1 MTEEQNPWISFE
13 EALEKANKFA
23 IDYPEYK
30 DKNLLIGNG
39 FSIDAGCYFSY
50 EELLEQANFA
60 PEIKAIFDE
69 FKTCDFEQIIH
80 KIFNA
85 SRVVKNYP
93 NDKYEDVLKND
104 GDLIRNK
111 LIETIHEN
119 HPEGTAFLGYAKVFS
134 CLRFLSNFNKL
145 YTLNYD
151 LLLYWVLNSK
161 KDYKEYF
168 SDDVIT
174 QFDGFRLGNLG
185 SLVWSREGAEERG
198 AKQIIYYLHGALHL
212 IETESNTYK
221 IRRTEN
227 ESIIEI
233 IQNFLDNKRFPLV
246 VAEGESYDKLKKIM
260 RNNYLRYCLDS
271 IQYTKGVFFVHGHSL
286 DDNDRHIFNKI
297 KFNEAIKELYIG
309 VFNPEKNIDQVYE
322 RVMGIFGARVRN
334 DKLKI
339 YFYDSATANIWSS
352 ISEKEIE
359 QRQVEIRQQ
368 KHKEDFPYL
377 YEPEKYVEFW
387 DGINKIANKD

>member
-1 MTEEQNPWISFE
+1 MTAEKPWINFE
-13 EALEKANKFA
+13 EALTKANKLA
-23 IDYPEYK
+23 EEYPDYK
-30 DKNLLIGNG
+30 GKNLLIGNG

-50 EELLEQANFA
+50 EDLLEQANFA
-60 PEIKAIFDE
+60 PEIKSIFDE

-80 KIFNA
+80 KISNA

-93 NDKYEDVLKND
+93 DDKYEEILKND

-119 HPEGTAFLGYAKVFS
+119 HPEGTSFLGNAKIFS
-134 CLRFLSNFNKL
+134 CLRFLSHFNKV

-161 KDYKEYF
+161 NDYKEYF
-168 SDDVIT
+168 KDNVIT

-233 IQNFLDNKRFPLV
+233 IQDCLNNKRFPLV
-246 VAEGESYDKLKKIM
+246 VAEGESYDKLKKIK

-271 IQYTKGVFFVHGHSL
+271 IQEAKGVFFIHGHSL
-286 DDNDRHIFNKI
+286 DENDKHIFNKI
-297 KFNEAIKELYIG
+297 KINSAVKELYIG
-309 VFNPEKNIDQVYE
+309 VFNPEEYIDPVYE
-322 RVMGIFGARVRN
+322 RVMGIFGSRIRN
-334 DKLKI
+334 ETLKI
-339 YFYDSATANIWSS
+339 YFYDSSTANIWNS
-352 ISEKEIE
+352 ISDDDIAKTEANQFGFKIE
-359 QRQVEIRQQ
+359 EG
-368 KHKEDFPYL
+368 Y
-377 YEPEKYVEFW
+377 
-387 DGINKIANKD
+387 DGNTNT